1 METQVNPT
9 QTVAPVAPPEDALD
23 LIRPEGLR
31 VEVDPN
37 FPNSMAQF
45 IAEPL
50 PRGFGVTLGNALRR
64 VLLSSLPGAAVT
76 AIQID
81 EVSHEFS
88 AIPGV
93 QEDLVDIGLNFKQ
106 VALRMGGSVGSAR
119 PRKLR
124 LQASGPGP
132 VTAGQIEVVDDMRIM
147 NPDHVICNLDDG
159 ARIDIEVTV
168 AMGRG
173 YEPARSNRES
183 GAPIGLIPLDA
194 VYSPVRRVSYTV
206 ENTRVGRVT
215 DYDYLSLKVET
226 NSTISPEEA
235 VHSAAAILREQFAFF
250 IRSGVRLAEETDG
263 SPLPPTDLPFSPHLL
278 KRVNDLELSVRAA
291 NCLKSENLLYVGDLV
306 ARSEMDLLK
315 TPNFGRKSLNEIK
328 QVLENLGLT
337 LGKTV
342 EGWPP
347 EDDIEMLRKRY
358 SEFL

>member
-9 QTVAPVAPPEDALD
+9 PTVAPVAPSEDALD

-31 VEVDPN
+31 VEADPN
-37 FPNSMAQF
+37 SSNTIARFV
-45 IAEPL
+45 AEPL
-50 PRGFGVTLGNALRR
+50 ARGFGVTLGNALRR

-93 QEDLVDIGLNFKQ
+93 HEDLVDIGLNFKQ
-106 VALRMGGSVGSAR
+106 VALRMEGAR

-147 NPDHVICNLDDG
+147 NPDHVICHLDDG

-168 AMGRG
+168 ATGRG

-194 VYSPVRRVSYTV
+194 VFSPVRRVAYTV

-215 DYDYLSLKVET
+215 DYDNLSLEVET

-235 VHSAAAILREQFAFF
+235 VHRAAAILREQLALF
-250 IRSGVRLAEETDG
+250 IRSGVRLSEETDG

-347 EDDIEMLRKRY
+347 EEDIEMLRKRY